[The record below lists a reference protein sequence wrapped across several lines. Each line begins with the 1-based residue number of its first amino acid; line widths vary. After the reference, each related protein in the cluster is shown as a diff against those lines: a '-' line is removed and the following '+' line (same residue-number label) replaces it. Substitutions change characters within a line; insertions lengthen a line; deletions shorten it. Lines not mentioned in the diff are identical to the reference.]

1 MNETPVSLFETDKAL
16 PEETVLKDEKW
27 IKLRLKKL
35 NNYVL
40 IGQREWTKIYKEI
53 SATGDEGTLVHQ
65 VKTFPSFDTWHIG
78 TLWAIS
84 LDGCLEDN
92 GQECKGI
99 KSAKKQEVS
108 VAKPNNAKTIL

>member
-1 MNETPVSLFETDKAL
+1 MKLLYLYLRLTRLC
-16 PEETVLKDEKW
+16 LKGEKW

-108 VAKPNNAKTIL
+108 VAKPNNANSIL